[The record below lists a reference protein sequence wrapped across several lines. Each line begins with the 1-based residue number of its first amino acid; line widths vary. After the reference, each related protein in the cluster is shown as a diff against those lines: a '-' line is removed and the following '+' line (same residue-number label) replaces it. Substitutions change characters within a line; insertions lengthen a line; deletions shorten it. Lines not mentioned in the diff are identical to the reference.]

1 MKVKNEK
8 LRKEIKIRNNL
19 GRTISDLYYY
29 SSMISN
35 LSNVLADYTIISN
48 DDIEDMKGDLML
60 ANDLLNAT
68 IRQLSNARISQ
79 NNKINFIKEN
89 MRRVNENGRK

>member
-1 MKVKNEK
+1 MKVKNNK
-8 LRKEIKIRNNL
+8 LRKEIEIRNSL

-35 LSNVLADYTIISN
+35 LSNVLTDYTIISN
-48 DDIEDMKGDLML
+48 DNIEDMKGDLML